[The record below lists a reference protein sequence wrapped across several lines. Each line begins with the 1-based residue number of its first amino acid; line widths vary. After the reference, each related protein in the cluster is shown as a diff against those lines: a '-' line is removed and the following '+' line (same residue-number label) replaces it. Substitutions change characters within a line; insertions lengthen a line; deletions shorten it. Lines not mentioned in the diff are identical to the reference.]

1 MAVSPREKIM
11 LQSTGKTKAGKPT
24 GTYYTTTKN
33 KRNTG
38 NIEGK
43 LSIKKFDPR
52 AWNPETGKCGMHV
65 AFKEKKIPK

>member
-24 GTYYTTTKN
+24 NIYYTTTKN
-33 KRNTG
+33 KRNT
-38 NIEGK
+38 ERK

-52 AWNPETGKCGMHV
+52 AWNPKTGKCGMHI

>member
-24 GTYYTTTKN
+24 ATYYTTTKN
-33 KRNTG
+33 KRNT
-38 NIEGK
+38 EGK

-52 AWNPETGKCGMHV
+52 AWNSNTAKRGMYV
-65 AFKEKKIPK
+65 LFQEKKIPK

>member
-24 GTYYTTTKN
+24 GIYYTTTKN
-33 KRNTG
+33 KRNT
-38 NIEGK
+38 EGK

-52 AWNPETGKCGMHV
+52 AWNPETSKCGMHI
-65 AFKEKKIPK
+65 AFKEKKISK